1 MSLNSCGNGN
11 SLSDGN
17 ADLSLS
23 AGINNQLSSLNE
35 NHTISYEMQNIDYL
49 QNNNNNFNNHL
60 HLKTSDTSDL
70 EFDDPYRKF
79 DWPSPYTGPFL
90 YGPNSASTF
99 LSNKIINKQTNNSI
113 LLDYKANNSSTH
125 FTAMKPLLDQEPF
138 NNNNNNPSI
147 LKPAKKKISRNE
159 SSVKFCNLPVT
170 RSKKRD
176 VSNYLK
182 IKTCYRSH
190 DRFYVNP
197 DKILM
202 PNFMNSK
209 IRKPKNN
216 NNYGIS
222 NSTKSTNRRI
232 EPANQYT
239 KMKDTKPI
247 NKKVDSTIAN
257 LIKKFKWKIDPEKYP
272 FDRILKIC
280 HLEVVKNF
288 SFQKSLGKF
297 FTKTFY
303 DFCFL
308 WFEGADHFF
317 LQFTYSLTRTFV
329 IKYLNTVRAECIPHS
344 FYSNHN
350 NNQISNHDFSI

>member
-49 QNNNNNFNNHL
+49 QNNNNNFNNQNF

-70 EFDDPYRKF
+70 EFDDPYGKL

-99 LSNKIINKQTNNSI
+99 LSNKIINKPNEKVNSF
-113 LLDYKANNSSTH
+113 DYKANNSSTH
-125 FTAMKPLLDQEPF
+125 FTAMKPLLDQEPST
-138 NNNNNNPSI
+138 NNNNTNYNNPSI
-147 LKPAKKKISRNE
+147 LKPQTKKKISRNE
-159 SSVKFCNLPVT
+159 SSVKFCNLPA

-176 VSNYLK
+176 LSNYSK

-202 PNFMNSK
+202 NSNFINSK
-209 IRKPKNN
+209 IRKSKNN
-216 NNYGIS
+216 NNIIPKF
-222 NSTKSTNRRI
+222 TKSTKRRT
-232 EPANQYT
+232 EPENQYT
-239 KMKDTKPI
+239 KLKDTKCTKSI
-247 NKKVDSTIAN
+247 NEKVDSTIAS

-272 FDRILKIC
+272 FDRILRI
-280 HLEVVKNF
+280 
-288 SFQKSLGKF
+288 
-297 FTKTFY
+297 
-303 DFCFL
+303 
-308 WFEGADHFF
+308 
-317 LQFTYSLTRTFV
+317 
-329 IKYLNTVRAECIPHS
+329 
-344 FYSNHN
+344 
-350 NNQISNHDFSI
+350 